1 MNQQAL
7 ATVIL
12 RILGLSYFYSSAAG
26 FFSGNMTM
34 QVVSLNDAYGE
45 EKVGILAIML
55 SVIGI
60 YSFFGL
66 LLIVFAKPIAKLL
79 FKKNEKLNEEKTL
92 SSTSLVEAA
101 VPLVG
106 LYFLV
111 TYFPG
116 FITTAIEWYKEK
128 AGPPTG
134 MPPQY
139 GMAMANS
146 TIMMIVALFI
156 TLRSKIEAVARV
168 NRSFNNL
175 LGGVLRNSI
184 NSDVWRRI
192 ETVRNATW

>member
-1 MNQQAL
+1 MNQQAI

-12 RILGLSYFYSSAAG
+12 RILGLSYFYSSATG

-34 QVVSLNDAYGE
+34 QVMSLNESYGE
-45 EKVGILAIML
+45 EKIGILAIMF

-60 YSFFGL
+60 YSLFGL
-66 LLIVFAKPIAKLL
+66 LLIVFAKPISKLL

-92 SSTSLVEAA
+92 SSTTLIEAA

-106 LYFLV
+106 LYFLI

-139 GMAMANS
+139 GMAMASS
-146 TIMMIVALFI
+146 TIMMIVALVI
-156 TLRSKIEAVARV
+156 TLRSRTITR
-168 NRSFNNL
+168 FL
-175 LGGVLRNSI
+175 
-184 NSDVWRRI
+184 
-192 ETVRNATW
+192 TRNAK